1 MWDQSY
7 RPRRQTRRRT
17 VAAWCRS
24 SRTWSSCGGRTCPRR
39 SAAPSRRRAC
49 GRRST
54 RRCRRCWRETLS
66 WGSPVGTP
74 NAISHF
80 FFLFPFYANA
90 TQATSEDETS
100 THRDVWSENPGAHE
114 SRRQTATNELAQRY
128 CYNHTTVSQY
138 NQLDFVVKEL
148 RKTTTLMA
156 PQTAVTHTSQLQGSG
171 LKLG

>member
-1 MWDQSY
+1 MEELALGAQPLHHVDALAAEEAH
-7 RPRRQTRRRT
+7 
-17 VAAWCRS
+17 VAAADVDGKLFPEGALWEHQ
-24 SRTWSSCGGRTCPRR
+24 T
-39 SAAPSRRRAC
+39 PS
-49 GRRST
+49 
-54 RRCRRCWRETLS
+54 
-66 WGSPVGTP
+66 V
-74 NAISHF
+74 IF